1 MGSKEADN
9 PRWRTT
15 RHIRSASQLPTD
27 RCSVFT
33 KTVCSVG
40 ENFSFCE
47 LIFTQKDHAERKMV
61 KENSQNLRIS
71 EVVTSFIKYQLS
83 WLVKVASVL
92 EVSQSRDQNSDRVCN
107 FTHVVSGVKLS
118 ITFETMYELAQ
129 LRSVLHVYTC
139 NAVDA
144 VETAAHVYVLG
155 RIVKECYSMAHRKK

>member
-1 MGSKEADN
+1 M
-9 PRWRTT
+9 
-15 RHIRSASQLPTD
+15 
-27 RCSVFT
+27 
-33 KTVCSVG
+33 
-40 ENFSFCE
+40 
-47 LIFTQKDHAERKMV
+47 
-61 KENSQNLRIS
+61 
-71 EVVTSFIKYQLS
+71 
-83 WLVKVASVL
+83 KVASVL

-155 RIVKECYSMAHRKK
+155 RIVKECYSMAHRKKCFSTARSLVSALACPTVMSFILL